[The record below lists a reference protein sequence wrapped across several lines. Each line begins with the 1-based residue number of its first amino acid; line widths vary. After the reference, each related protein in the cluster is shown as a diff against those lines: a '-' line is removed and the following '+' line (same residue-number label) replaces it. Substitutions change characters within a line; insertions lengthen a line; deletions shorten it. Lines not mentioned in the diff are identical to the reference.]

1 MELSPAAKSW
11 TFLAASAVAA
21 SVTGTLTETALAT
34 VTLPAGAMGANGAL
48 RITSIWSTPGGSG
61 NSKSLRVRLGGMS
74 GAQVMAVA
82 VTTSLSVSE
91 AGRIVQNR
99 NSASSQVTR
108 NSGNPGNGGSSS
120 AVTTGAINTAVAQDI
135 VFTGQL
141 ANIGETITLESYLVE
156 VYYAG

>member
-1 MELSPAAKSW
+1 MELSPADKSW
-11 TFLAASAVAA
+11 TILAASAVA
-21 SVTGTLTETALAT
+21 SSITGTLTETILAT
-34 VTLPAGAMGANGAL
+34 VTIPAGAMGPNGAI
-48 RITSIWSTPGGSG
+48 RINSVWSTPGGSG
-61 NSKSLRVRLGGMS
+61 NSKSLRARLGGIG

-91 AGRIVQNR
+91 AGRLVQNR

-120 AVTTGAINTAVAQDI
+120 AVTTATANTAAAVDL

-141 ANIGETITLESYLVE
+141 ANTGETITLESYMVE
-156 VYYAG
+156 SFYAG